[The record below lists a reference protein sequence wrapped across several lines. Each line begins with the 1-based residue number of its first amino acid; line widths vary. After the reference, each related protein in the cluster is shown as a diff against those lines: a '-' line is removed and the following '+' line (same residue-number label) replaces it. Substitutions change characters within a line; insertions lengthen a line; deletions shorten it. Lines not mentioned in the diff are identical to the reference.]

1 MQTMFKDGSV
11 MICGFVA
18 RDAEHR
24 SDKAPYTFSV
34 KVGERDTG
42 GDKPDAIWV
51 SCKSWHAYA
60 GQIRKGDTVF
70 AVGKIDTYTNNEG
83 KTYKNLDC
91 EYVAIQGKG
100 GAPAPAPAA
109 APDADLG
116 DDYEQLFSDDGVPF

>member
-11 MICGFVA
+11 MICGYVA

-34 KVGERDTG
+34 KVGERDNG
-42 GDKPDAIWV
+42 GDKPDPIWA

-70 AVGKIDTYTNNEG
+70 AVGKIDTYTNDEG
-83 KTYKNLDC
+83 KTYKSLDC
-91 EYVAIQGKG
+91 DYVAIQGKVT
-100 GAPAPAPAA
+100 APSPAPELP
-109 APDADLG
+109 PDLGLDADV
-116 DDYEQLFSDDGVPF
+116 LFDADGVLF